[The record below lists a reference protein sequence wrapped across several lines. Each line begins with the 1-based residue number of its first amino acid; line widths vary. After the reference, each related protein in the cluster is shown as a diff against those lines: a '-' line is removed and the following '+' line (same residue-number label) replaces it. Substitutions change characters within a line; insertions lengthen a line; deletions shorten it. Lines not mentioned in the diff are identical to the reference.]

1 MKRTFSALLVF
12 VLAFIM
18 CFSVCAVTLDVAEN
32 AADVTVVSEA
42 DLAEDTTPTYT
53 PGLNIYT
60 GTTAPFDFEGADASI
75 KNTIQNTGTYHE
87 RDLNL
92 VTVSGADFAVIAT
105 SANANNVA
113 MCLSGS
119 YPHFGFNMSVLPV
132 IEAARPVQVSFK
144 YASDGSS
151 TISVIRNTLNMT
163 TPVLRSVSVKNSS
176 GNLIAYTTKIVGT
189 SAAITNNA
197 KPEIYCKDDTQ
208 DIKSLVFMKPTSD
221 SANVW
226 IDDLSVIPYYKITYI
241 GLDGEVAAVDYALCN
256 ESGAM
261 LEYYIPNNALV
272 AGSNAF
278 SLEKGGERVYSVK
291 LENKDITLYQ
301 IDQPEV
307 VIARAV
313 NDRKAYALTE
323 DTFTFPAIDDVFEGV
338 KNFNY
343 YSDGTTNYNAGET
356 VAASAV
362 VGKTFTPICINYKKF
377 DDRYG
382 ELALYINY
390 DLVDIDTVTG
400 HSGSGNIIPA
410 YVNSEYI
417 TSGVT
422 HTDGNGVYTYEIVE
436 VDGRRVLKLTTMAYS
451 NHNYWRMNFTAATV
465 AKYTAFESAKAED
478 TQGEK
483 IANLFGTPWH
493 RFTYGANN
501 KSQNLS
507 KPTDKWTTQSVS
519 WECPEGGINGSG
531 FSYTRAAN
539 NKTPNV
545 YKDDYALYVWP
556 VNATYFRTSY
566 ESEECTKVEFDTA
579 ATEFTFPTLESLGYE
594 VSENY
599 LGKWTD
605 GVNYYDEGQK
615 VAISVVKYNSFYPLC
630 QSAEEPA
637 MGFTFEGDVKESANE
652 VSKPIYSNNIVDD
665 GRDVLLV
672 HWYNGYTNASDTT
685 TYPTDLRLSFKTST
699 YSHPEEYN
707 LVQYSVKVPKAWDVV
722 TDGTIVKNNSSGKP
736 YWADKTQTPGCS
748 ALTSRNYR
756 IYTHTTAGGSYTSP
770 VIMVKS
776 ETINMSD
783 DYYVKEYDMSSDVN
797 FTHLGGYGFCVDPL
811 QATYGAYVY
820 MDYLRVYRRG
830 LQTITYA
837 TNAPVGATVVKEV
850 AADTNRGLGY
860 GYLLKDVRPEVEGYV
875 FLGWGLTPDATETVN
890 SITVDG
896 NETVYAVWAKAETV
910 NTPEVTDEVEIRGN
924 GENNDTNG
932 IRFKSAIKPSEK
944 ANLDEFGFL
953 ATREVLLPY
962 ADEEKTTRNHDY
974 LTFNHKVNGED
985 KNYYVQGVAY
995 DADGDIDLINSEKDD
1010 GGIIYTAVVTGIPL
1024 ENKTE
1029 KMVVRSYAK
1038 YTVNGKEMVVYG
1050 NTNAASLYDVAT
1062 SIKNAGGEAYT
1073 NNQAYIEYI
1082 LSEKAE

>member
-1 MKRTFSALLVF
+1 MKRTLSALLVF

-42 DLAEDTTPTYT
+42 DLAEDTTPTYK

-60 GTTAPFDFEGADASI
+60 GTTAPFDFEGIDTSI
-75 KNTIQNTGTYHE
+75 STKVKGNTNGGEFNI
-87 RDLNL
+87 RDKSV
-92 VTVSGADFAVIAT
+92 VTVS
-105 SANANNVA
+105 SASFDTKANDTNANNTAV
-113 MCLSGS
+113 LLTGS
-119 YPHFGFNMSVLPV
+119 YPHFTFESGVLPV
-132 IEAARPVQVSFK
+132 IEAERPVRIYLK
-144 YASDGSS
+144 YCGDTNSQKLSL
-151 TISVIRNTLNMT
+151 IRNSLNET
-163 TPVLRSVSVKNSS
+163 TPVLTNITVNDTS
-176 GNLIAYTTKIVGT
+176 GNWVAQTYYIN
-189 SAAITNNA
+189 SNNVA
-197 KPEIYCKDDTQ
+197 VSNKGKPSEYYKDDTKN
-208 DIKSLVFMKPTSD
+208 IKSLAFMKP
-221 SANVW
+221 ANNTAKIWV
-226 IDDLSVIPYYKITYI
+226 DDISLIPYYKITYI
-241 GLDGEVAAVDYALCN
+241 GLDGNVAAVDYALDN
-256 ESGAM
+256 GSGAL
-261 LEYYIPNNALV
+261 LEYYIPNISLV
-272 AGSNAF
+272 EGANAF
-278 SLEKGGERVYSVK
+278 SLEKDGEKVYKVK

-307 VIARAV
+307 VIARSD
-313 NDRKAYALTE
+313 NDRKVYALTE

-343 YSDGTTNYNAGET
+343 YSDGTTNYNAGAT

-362 VGKTFTPICINYKKF
+362 AGKTFTPICINYKKF

-390 DLVDIDTVTG
+390 DLVDVNTVTG

-501 KSQNLS
+501 NSQNLS
-507 KPTDKWTTQSVS
+507 KPTDKWTTQSTSS

-539 NKTPNV
+539 NKTPNI

-556 VNATYFRTSY
+556 VNATYFRTTY

-579 ATEFTFPTLESLGYE
+579 ATEFTLPTLESLGYE
-594 VSENY
+594 VPENY

-605 GVNYYDEGQK
+605 GDNYYDEGQK

-652 VSKPIYSNNIVDD
+652 VSKPIYANNIVDD

-672 HWYNGYTNASDTT
+672 HWYNGYTNSSNTT

-707 LVQYSVKVPKAWDVV
+707 LVQYSVKVPMAWDVV

-736 YWADKTQTPGCS
+736 YWADKTQTPGC
-748 ALTSRNYR
+748 TSLASKNYR

-830 LQTITYA
+830 IQTITYA

-850 AADTNRGLGY
+850 AADKNRGLGY
-860 GYLLKDVRPEVEGYV
+860 GYLLKDVRPEVKGYV

-896 NETVYAVWAKAETV
+896 NETVYAVWAKADTV
-910 NTPEVTDEVEIRGN
+910 DYPEVTDEVEIRGN
-924 GENNDTNG
+924 GENNG
-932 IRFKSAIKPSEK
+932 IRFKSAIKPSVK

-953 ATREVLLPY
+953 ATREALLPY
-962 ADEEKTTRNHDY
+962 ADAEKTTRNYNY
-974 LTFNHKVNGED
+974 LTFNHKVNGAD
-985 KNYYVQGVAY
+985 ANYYVQGIAY
-995 DADGDIDLINSEKDD
+995 DADGGIDKENGNNTD
-1010 GGIIYTAVVTGIPL
+1010 GSTVYTAVLSGIPM
-1024 ENKTE
+1024 ENKNE

-1050 NTNAASLYDVAT
+1050 NTNAASLYETAVA
-1062 SIKNAGGEAYT
+1062 IKEAGGTAYT
-1073 NNQAYIEYI
+1073 NNKTYIDEI
-1082 LSEKAE
+1082 VG